1 MKIPSSEY
9 FRMIGRKG
17 GKIGG
22 KKSWNG
28 GFASEIHG
36 KDGLTGQ
43 ERARIA
49 GRKGGKKSKRGPK
62 KHWW

>member
-1 MKIPSSEY
+1 MKVPDSEY
-9 FRMIGRKG
+9 YRMIGRKG

-28 GFASEIHG
+28 GFASEIEG
-36 KDGLTGQ
+36 KDGLTGH
-43 ERARIA
+43 ERAKIA
-49 GRKGGKKSKRGPK
+49 GQKGGKKSKRGPK